1 MRSFIDPLYLPYI
14 LICFIYLAT
23 PGNFPKNNR
32 FPLPTFPIAHT
43 LITRQ
48 PLEQVST
55 IQTAV
60 VRKACKGDTEAQ
72 AWLYRQYSK
81 SMFNICT
88 RMTGNRN
95 DAEDVLQ
102 DAFILAFRN
111 LGQLKDPMQFG
122 GWLKRIVVNECIRFG
137 KKTLRWNEWEDERN
151 DTIAEEAAEWWK
163 TVSFEII
170 HQEIR
175 GLPDGCRQVFNLFVV
190 EDFSHKDIAEQLG
203 ISESTS
209 KSQYHRA
216 RQLLKERITRQIQIH
231 G

>member
-1 MRSFIDPLYLPYI
+1 MPTGTHPLYLPYI
-14 LICFIYLAT
+14 LIYFIYFA
-23 PGNFPKNNR
+23 PHRVFFKKNHR
-32 FPLPTFPIAHT
+32 HLPTFPKPST
-43 LITRQ
+43 LIPRQ
-48 PLEQVST
+48 PLEQANT

-81 SMFNICT
+81 GMFNICT

-111 LGQLKDPMQFG
+111 LGQLKDPLQFG
-122 GWLKRIVVNECIRFG
+122 GWLKRIVVNECIRYS
-137 KKTLRWNEWEDERN
+137 KKNFYWNEWEDERN
-151 DTIAEEAAEWWK
+151 NTLVEEATEWWK

-170 HQEIR
+170 HQEIK

-216 RQLLKERITRQIQIH
+216 RQLLKERITRQLQAH

>member
-1 MRSFIDPLYLPYI
+1 M
-14 LICFIYLAT
+14 
-23 PGNFPKNNR
+23 
-32 FPLPTFPIAHT
+32 
-43 LITRQ
+43 
-48 PLEQVST
+48 EQANT

-81 SMFNICT
+81 TMFNICT

-102 DAFILAFRN
+102 DAFIIAFRN
-111 LGQLKDPMQFG
+111 LVQLKDPLQFG
-122 GWLKRIVVNECIRFG
+122 GWLKRIVVNECIRYG
-137 KKTLRWNEWEDERN
+137 KKNFYWNEWEDERN
-151 DTIAEEAAEWWK
+151 NVADEETEWWK
-163 TVSFEII
+163 TVSFDII
-170 HQEIR
+170 HTEIK

-190 EDFSHKDIAEQLG
+190 EDYSHKDIADYLG

-216 RQLLKERITRQIQIH
+216 RQLLKERITKQLQLH

>member
-1 MRSFIDPLYLPYI
+1 
-14 LICFIYLAT
+14 
-23 PGNFPKNNR
+23 
-32 FPLPTFPIAHT
+32 
-43 LITRQ
+43 
-48 PLEQVST
+48 LEQANT

-60 VRKACKGDTEAQ
+60 VRKACKGDAEAQ
-72 AWLYRQYSK
+72 AWLYNQYSK

-102 DAFILAFRN
+102 DAFIIAFRN
-111 LGQLKDPMQFG
+111 LVQLKDPMQFG
-122 GWLKRIVVNECIRFG
+122 GWLKRIVVNECIRYG
-137 KKTLRWNEWEDERN
+137 KKNFYWNEWEDERN
-151 DTIAEEAAEWWK
+151 NQPEDEAEWWK
-163 TVSFEII
+163 TINFEII
-170 HQEIR
+170 HREIK

-190 EDFSHKDIAEQLG
+190 EDYSHKDIADQLG

-216 RQLLKERITRQIQIH
+216 RQLLKERITKQLQIH

>member
-1 MRSFIDPLYLPYI
+1 MAEWRGRNGQSAKPVLSAPFALKTFY
-14 LICFIYLAT
+14 
-23 PGNFPKNNR
+23 R
-32 FPLPTFPIAHT
+32 FPTFHLPLS
-43 LITRQ
+43 LIHSTT
-48 PLEQVST
+48 LEQANT

-60 VRKACKGDTEAQ
+60 VRKACQGDADAQ
-72 AWLYRQYSK
+72 AWLYNQYSK
-81 SMFNICT
+81 TMFNICT

-111 LGQLKDPMQFG
+111 LHQLKEPVQFG

-137 KKTLRWNEWEDERN
+137 KKSVYWNEWEDEKN
-151 DTIAEEAAEWWK
+151 NSVADEEAEWWK
-163 TVSFEII
+163 TVDFAII
-170 HQEIR
+170 HREIKS
-175 GLPDGCRQVFNLFVV
+175 LPDGCRQVFNLFVV
-190 EDFSHKDIAEQLG
+190 EDYSHRDIAEELG

-216 RQLLKERITRQIQIH
+216 RQLLKERITRQLQLH